1 MSFDRAEASAL
12 AALLRA
18 TARAEILP
26 RFRRLAP
33 GAVRQKSGPLD
44 LVTDADE
51 ASERIIAAGIAAR
64 WPGALIVGEEAT
76 AADPTLL
83 ARLAEAELAFVVDPL
98 DGTFNFAAGVPLFA
112 VMAAAILRGR
122 VVMAAIYDPMGDDTM
137 LAVAG
142 QGAWVEDPDGARAP
156 LRVAA
161 GDVPGRMSG
170 AVSWQFL
177 PEPLRSH
184 MLARLPQLAASWNY
198 RCAGHE
204 YRLAASGGCH
214 LLVYHRL
221 LPWDHAPGWLLHQEA
236 GGYSAQ
242 FDGMGYVP
250 ARTDGGLICA
260 PDRAAWEA
268 VHATLLGG
276 APGDIAQ

>member
-1 MSFDRAEASAL
+1 MSFDRADASAL

-26 RFRRLAP
+26 RFRRLGA

-51 ASERIIAAGIAAR
+51 AAERVIAAGIAAR
-64 WPGALIVGEEAT
+64 WPGALVVGEEAA
-76 AADPTLL
+76 AADPALL
-83 ARLAEAELAFVVDPL
+83 ARLAAAELAFVVDPL
-98 DGTFNFAAGVPLFA
+98 DGTFNFAGGVPLFA

-122 VVMAAIYDPMGDDTM
+122 VAMAAIFDPMGDDSM

-142 QGAWVEDPDGARAP
+142 QGAWVEEPDGARAP

-177 PEPLRSH
+177 PEPLRSR
-184 MLARLPQLAASWNY
+184 MLARLPKLAASWNY

-214 LLVYHRL
+214 LLLYHRL

-242 FDGMGYVP
+242 FDGAGYTPERV
-250 ARTDGGLICA
+250 DGGLLCA
-260 PDRAAWEA
+260 PDQAAWKA
-268 VHATLLGG
+268 VYETLLGS
-276 APGDIAQ
+276 APGDAPQ